1 MKYYAYKQLHGFC
14 FVVELS
20 RNLLIKFCLRHYFV
34 VKIDCFDC
42 KDAMAR
48 SFFLRHSV
56 LAVDTLNLLQN
67 LLNNVLKIDSI
78 LRSVPIHG
86 SSFVGI

>member
-34 VKIDCFDC
+34 VKIDCFNR
-42 KDAMAR
+42 KV
-48 SFFLRHSV
+48 SVTQTYSLRPSV
-56 LAVDTLNLLQN
+56 FAVKT
-67 LLNNVLKIDSI
+67 
-78 LRSVPIHG
+78 
-86 SSFVGI
+86 